1 MLIHHAAS
9 GEVLVLAVL
18 HNSLQIDMLPLLGIV
33 ANRDTNEVVIVLEVD
48 LGLEFRLVALV
59 GVRLLQVQL

>member
-1 MLIHHAAS
+1 MLIHNVAS
-9 GEVLVLAVL
+9 GEVLVLAIL
-18 HNSLQIDMLPLLGIV
+18 HNSLQIDMLPFLGIV

-59 GVRLLQVQL
+59 GVRLL